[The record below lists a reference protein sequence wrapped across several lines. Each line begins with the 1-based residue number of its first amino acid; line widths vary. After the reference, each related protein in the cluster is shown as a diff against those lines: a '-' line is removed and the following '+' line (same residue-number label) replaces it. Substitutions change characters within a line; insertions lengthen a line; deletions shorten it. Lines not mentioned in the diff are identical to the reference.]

1 MASIFEWF
9 DRRAQ
14 MEQALTE
21 RGVTNPPERG
31 QEENTEPKDSL
42 AVRPPKEEESNDIG
56 SKRDNLLKRENTKPI
71 ELERESGTED
81 KPNTSNGGEPRLGA
95 LPGPYAILNVV
106 YPIFTFRWLA
116 VHTLAVPT
124 VFFLGAISSM
134 QFLQR

>member
-42 AVRPPKEEESNDIG
+42 AVRPPKEEES
-56 SKRDNLLKRENTKPI
+56 LLAEWAPAPLISNECTS
-71 ELERESGTED
+71 ELEKISVASALVVHRLA
-81 KPNTSNGGEPRLGA
+81 TSVL
-95 LPGPYAILNVV
+95 
-106 YPIFTFRWLA
+106 
-116 VHTLAVPT
+116 
-124 VFFLGAISSM
+124 
-134 QFLQR
+134 